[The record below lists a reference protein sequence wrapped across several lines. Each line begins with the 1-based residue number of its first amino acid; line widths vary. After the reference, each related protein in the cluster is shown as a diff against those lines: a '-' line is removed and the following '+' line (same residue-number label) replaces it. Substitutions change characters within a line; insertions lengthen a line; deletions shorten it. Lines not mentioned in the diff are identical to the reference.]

1 MNSSS
6 RAKNSV
12 RNTLYGFVNRVLL
25 ILLPFINRTIFFYTL
40 GSLYL
45 GLNSL
50 FSSLLQMLSLSELG
64 IGSAL
69 VFSMYKPLAE
79 GDINKTSAL
88 LLLYKKVY
96 RVIGLILLLV
106 GFLIIPFLRYF
117 ISGEIPEDVNLVI
130 VYIVF
135 LVNTAISYFAFA
147 HLKALLIA
155 DQRND
160 IVVNINSIITVL
172 TFLFQTIILLVFKN
186 YYAYILLFPLFTL
199 LDNLLAGYIARRR
212 YPTIQCKG
220 VIPKQELK
228 TIFTHV
234 KGIAI
239 QKICSTT
246 RSSIGNII
254 VSTFLGLTVLAIYN
268 NYYFIII
275 SIHALAYQIPNAIRS
290 SVGNSISS
298 ESQEK
303 NYTDFNCL
311 NFLYSFITGWMAIC
325 IFCLI
330 QPFMA
335 LWMGEE
341 MMLPLQSVALFALY
355 FILLQ
360 TTDIFELYKD
370 AAGLWW
376 YGRYRAIA
384 EVLVTIVLT
393 LVLGKIWGVDGV
405 LLAVIVSISIIGH
418 LYGGYIVYQNYF
430 TEKRFRDYIINLLYY
445 LISIIIAGFFT
456 FIICER
462 IQLVGVLGLIIRG
475 ISCLLI
481 SGSLLLLLYRFNPYY
496 KISIVFVKSIFAITK
511 KHS

>member
-79 GDINKTSAL
+79 GDANKTSAL

-96 RVIGLILLLV
+96 RLIGLILLLA
-106 GFLIIPFLRYF
+106 GFLLIPILHRF
-117 ISGEIPEDVNLVI
+117 ISGEIPEGVNIVI
-130 VYIVF
+130 VYVVF

-147 HLKALLIA
+147 HIKALLIA

-160 IVVNINSIITVL
+160 IVVNINSIITVISFI
-172 TFLFQTIILLVFKN
+172 TQTIILLVFKN
-186 YYAYILLFPLFTL
+186 YYIYILSFPLFTL
-199 LDNLLAGYIARRR
+199 LDNLLAGYIAKRR

-268 NYYFIII
+268 NYYFIIL

-298 ESQEK
+298 ESQDK
-303 NYTDFNCL
+303 NYADFNCL

-335 LWMGEE
+335 LWMGSE
-341 MMLPLQSVALFALY
+341 MMLPLKSVALFALY
-355 FILLQ
+355 FVLLQ

-376 YGRYRAIA
+376 YGRFRSIA

-393 LVLGKIWGVDGV
+393 LLLGNIWGIDGV
-405 LLAVIVSISIIGH
+405 LLAVIISISIIGH

-430 TEKRFRDYIINLLYY
+430 KERRFREYIYNLLYY
-445 LISIIIAGFFT
+445 IISIVFAGIFT
-456 FIICER
+456 FMICDNL
-462 IQLVGVLGLIIRG
+462 QLVSLPGLIIQG
-475 ISCLLI
+475 IICLI
-481 SGSLLLLLYRFNPYY
+481 ASGSLLLLLYRFNPNYSSA
-496 KISIVFVKSIFAITK
+496 KAFAKSIFAITK
-511 KHS
+511 KRS